1 MGSEDEVEQSNGRF
15 GRQTNG
21 RSEATCELTSSIVP
35 RGASFHRS
43 VEFEVSFGPDVT
55 RVAEALRFL
64 ALENDTSLQALA
76 IEAFNDLLKK
86 YGKRAPVKNPR
97 FE

>member
-1 MGSEDEVEQSNGRF
+1 MK
-15 GRQTNG
+15 
-21 RSEATCELTSSIVP
+21 
-35 RGASFHRS
+35 
-43 VEFEVSFGPDVT
+43 
-55 RVAEALRFL
+55 ALRFL

-86 YGKRAPVKNPR
+86 YGKRALVKNPR

>member
-1 MGSEDEVEQSNGRF
+1 MDGLAVRRTAGPRRHANSPHP
-15 GRQTNG
+15 
-21 RSEATCELTSSIVP
+21 SSREGHHSTAP
-35 RGASFHRS
+35 L
-43 VEFEVSFGPDVT
+43 EFEVSFGPDVT

>member
-1 MGSEDEVEQSNGRF
+1 VE
-15 GRQTNG
+15 
-21 RSEATCELTSSIVP
+21 L
-35 RGASFHRS
+35 
-43 VEFEVSFGPDVT
+43 EVSFGPDVT